1 MARNINLNSSEWCDI
16 IFEGKNKEYGAYEMR
31 QTSAKRHIMALICV
45 TAFTALVAFVPQ
57 FIKAVSVEK
66 DDLLGG
72 IDGPVVLADITE
84 PDKPKE
90 EEIRVEQPMAPPPPA
105 MVAAVQFTPPVI
117 TDASEVNDENQMRS
131 QEELREAR
139 GIISTV
145 NFESD
150 ITTGGVD
157 PGEVLKEH
165 RNITGEGGTGT
176 GPIDF
181 AEVMPQFPGGT
192 NELMKYLSNNLRY
205 PTVAIENNIQ
215 GRVIVKFIVAKDG
228 SISNI
233 EVIKGIDPSCDREAI
248 RVVKSMP
255 NWIPGMQNGNKVAV
269 YFNLP
274 ILFQLK

>member
-31 QTSAKRHIMALICV
+31 QTSTKRHIMALICV
-45 TAFTALVAFVPQ
+45 TAFTALVALIPQ

-66 DDLLGG
+66 ADLLGG
-72 IDGPVVLADITE
+72 IDGPIELTNITE

-105 MVAAVQFTPPVI
+105 MVAAEKFTPPVI
-117 TDASEVNDENQMRS
+117 TDASEVNEENQMKS

-145 NFESD
+145 THVSD

-165 RNITGEGGTGT
+165 RNITGESGTGT

-181 AEVMPQFPGGT
+181 AEVMPQFPGGRS
-192 NELMKYLSNNLRY
+192 ELMKYLSNNIKY
-205 PTVAIENNIQ
+205 PAVAVENNIQ
-215 GRVIVKFIVAKDG
+215 GRVIVKFVVAKDG

-233 EVIKGIDPSCDREAI
+233 QVIKGIDPSCDREAI